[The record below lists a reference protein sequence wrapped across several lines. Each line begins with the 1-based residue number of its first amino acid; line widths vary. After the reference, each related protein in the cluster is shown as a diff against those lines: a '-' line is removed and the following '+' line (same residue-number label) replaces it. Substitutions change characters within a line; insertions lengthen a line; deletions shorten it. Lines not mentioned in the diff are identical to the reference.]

1 MANDSVVN
9 ALINS
14 YMPQPGDEDL
24 MPPTAGYQNPERDV
38 NSILSIAG
46 ARLSDRLSDAGVSIA
61 QALMAPG
68 NALMGNYDQRPVY
81 DDGRIGMFDPRME
94 RDALEL
100 AGVVSLGGMP
110 LPRPSNSL
118 GMFGGVRAQTA
129 DRAALAR
136 AQDME
141 ASGAARDAIW
151 NDTGWFK
158 GADGQ
163 WRFEIDD
170 SASLYNQNAMVP
182 KDYGPVMGREGAARD
197 VLTHPSI
204 YDAYPDLAG
213 MPVAQTNYGGGQQGI
228 YVPGGTYAPEMI
240 GLESGT
246 INSNARS
253 TLLHEMQ
260 HAIQHHEGF
269 AHGGSPKSMSDQI
282 PNPKASIYRD
292 ALLGN
297 DPSLLRVQQ
306 LSKSP
311 EFDAELARS
320 NALWDREYGPRVD
333 EIESRMTSREDFAKL
348 QPQIDQVFEDF
359 RAVSAKEFPTMAELE
374 MLQRDLTARGIPLQQ
389 PSATLT
395 PHQAYNSL
403 AGEVE
408 ARNVQTRMDM
418 TTEQRRA
425 QPPWATQDVPDNLQ
439 IMRMLITGG
448 GR

>member
-1 MANDSVVN
+1 MAGIAELLWQQNVQQAPQRNDSTASRFIVD
-9 ALINS
+9 AL
-14 YMPQPGDEDL
+14 ME
-24 MPPTAGYQNPERDV
+24 AGGK
-38 NSILSIAG
+38 LG
-46 ARLSDRLSDAGVSIA
+46 AAPAEIA

-68 NALMGNYDQRPVY
+68 NALRGEYDQVGIMG
-81 DDGRIGMFDPRME
+81 DSSVTMADPRMYD
-94 RDALEL
+94 DATEL
-100 AGVVSLGGMP
+100 SGLVGLGAMP
-110 LPRPSNSL
+110 MPRPSNSL
-118 GMFGGVRAQTA
+118 GMFGGMNAKTADLDALKRAQT
-129 DRAALAR
+129 L
-136 AQDME
+136 E
-141 ASGAARDAIW
+141 ATGAPREAIW

-170 SASLYNQNAMVP
+170 SASLYNQNAMAP

-213 MPVAQTNYGGGQQGI
+213 MPVAQTNYGGGQQGL
-228 YVPGGTYAPEMI
+228 YMPKGAYAPEMI

-269 AHGGSPKSMSDQI
+269 ANGGSPKSMGDQI

-333 EIESRMTSREDFAKL
+333 EIENRMQSRDDFAKL
-348 QPQIDQVFEDF
+348 QPLIDQVFEEF
-359 RAVSAKEFPTMAELE
+359 RVVSAKEFPTMAEVE
-374 MLQRDLTARGIPLQQ
+374 ALQRELSARGVPLRQ
-389 PSATLT
+389 PGATLT
-395 PHQAYNSL
+395 PDEAYRSL

-408 ARNVQTRMDM
+408 ARNVQTRRDM
-418 TTEQRRA
+418 TPEQRKA
-425 QPPWATQDVPDNLQ
+425 QAPWLTQDVPDNQQ
-439 IMRMLITGG
+439 IIRMLFGN
-448 GR
+448 